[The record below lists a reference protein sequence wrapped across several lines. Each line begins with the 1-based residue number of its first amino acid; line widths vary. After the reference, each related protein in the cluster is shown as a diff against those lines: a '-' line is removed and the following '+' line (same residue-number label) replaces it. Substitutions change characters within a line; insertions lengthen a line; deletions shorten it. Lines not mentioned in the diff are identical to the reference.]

1 MEMVVIVALILI
13 VGSLGNALFA
23 LSSGRGDPDRMI
35 RSLTVRIGLSV
46 ALFAALMIGWRL
58 GLITPHSMGH

>member
-1 MEMVVIVALILI
+1 MEMLVVVALILI

-23 LSSGRGDPDRMI
+23 LSSRRGDPDRMV
-35 RSLTVRIGLSV
+35 RSLTLRVGLSV

-58 GLITPHSMGH
+58 GLITPHSVGH

>member
-1 MEMVVIVALILI
+1 MQMLVVVVLLLI

-23 LSSGRGDPDRMI
+23 MSSGRGDPDRMV

-46 ALFAALMIGWRL
+46 ALFAALMIGWHL
-58 GLITPHSMGH
+58 GLISPHGVRH

>member
-1 MEMVVIVALILI
+1 MEAVVVIALVLI

-23 LSSGRGDPDRMI
+23 LSSGRGDPDRMV

-46 ALFAALMIGWRL
+46 ALFAALMIGWKL
-58 GLITPHSMGH
+58 GFITPHSMGR